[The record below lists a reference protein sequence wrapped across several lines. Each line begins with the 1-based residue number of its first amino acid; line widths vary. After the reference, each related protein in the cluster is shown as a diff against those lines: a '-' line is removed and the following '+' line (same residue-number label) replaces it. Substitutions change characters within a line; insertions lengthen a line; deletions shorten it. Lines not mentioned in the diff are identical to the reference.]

1 MDIETFVIK
10 QNTALKWYRRI
21 YILFDF
27 ASISLILYTL
37 FFLFS
42 MDALFSMN
50 SVFELY
56 TGSTY
61 QLIGYSISFET
72 LGLAVAAAVF
82 SLIITIMLHIR
93 DKISSA
99 VYLIEDKYPIL
110 YERLRTAY
118 DNRKNRNIIVDNL
131 LNNVLPDTT
140 TVRSSSFLNKKRLAF
155 CIIAFV
161 FTSSFFTYV
170 TSSDHRVNTPEDL
183 EQMIENLPFMQEE
196 EDKTQ
201 GLLPEDEGNSESD
214 DSGSESF
221 IGEPAIIVIEGEE
234 IDLALPPGA
243 GIGFSVGEEGEIRT
257 EDFKPSSAYDI
268 NTVSSQ
274 AYYESLPEG
283 YSNMIKAYFE
293 KMAQ

>member
-27 ASISLILYTL
+27 ASIFLILYTL
-37 FFLFS
+37 FFMS
-42 MDALFSMN
+42 NMDALFSMN
-50 SVFELY
+50 SAFELH

-72 LGLAVAAAVF
+72 LGLAIVAAVF

-140 TVRSSSFLNKKRLAF
+140 TVRSSTFLNKKRLAF

-161 FTSSFFTYV
+161 VTSSLFTYV
-170 TSSDHRVNTPEDL
+170 TSSDHRINTPEDL
-183 EQMIENLPFMQEE
+183 KRMIENLPLMQE

-201 GLLPEDEGNSESD
+201 GLLPEDEVDSESGD
-214 DSGSESF
+214 DGSENLF
-221 IGEPAIIVIEGEE
+221 GEPAIIVIEGKE
-234 IDLALPPGA
+234 IDLALPPGT
-243 GIGFSVGEEGEIRT
+243 GIGFSDSEEGETRT
-257 EDFKPSSAYDI
+257 EDFKRSSAYDI
-268 NTVSSQ
+268 NAISSQ